1 MKTRKFTKAAAA
13 VLALAMCAP
22 VSVSASATP
31 TPVPTPEPMSGS
43 FETSFDVYSPK
54 LTVKVPVNLD
64 IKVNPL
70 SDSGATGVNKF
81 SVASNSMD
89 IWNASV
95 DTEADAGIPINVTV
109 KATITSKKAD
119 VITEYNTFTSD
130 VTATTKR
137 INLMLS
143 QANKAATIKLKTGL
157 TAEYEANDN
166 KVLKLSQWETDA
178 AAEYDN
184 LTKSV
189 AITKYGSLL
198 SVDIAKPGL
207 AAGKTSYIGDAADV
221 NATIGSFAVT
231 GVANASADWKAD
243 DIKVNVTYDVKA
255 SNARNI
261 STPAIATAPVFTSGA
276 SATDLTIV
284 VPNVGEATVIAVGC
298 HNDGKGLYGDYVWDE
313 DAYTVAYAPNTTT
326 TTQTDATITFSKSD
340 AGLSQF
346 LAGDNYKGKA
356 QDFIIGLSDGRMIV
370 TTLTVN

>member
-70 SDSGATGVNKF
+70 SDSGAAGVNQF

-143 QANKAATIKLKTGL
+143 QAQTAATIKLKAGEA
-157 TAEYEANDN
+157 AEFEAADN
-166 KVLKLSQWETDA
+166 KVLKLSQWETDVA
-178 AAEYDN
+178 AVY
-184 LTKSV
+184 TTPGQSV

-198 SVDIAKPGL
+198 SMDIAKPGL
-207 AAGKTSYIGDAADV
+207 DTGKTSYIADAADV
-221 NATIGSFAVT
+221 KATVGSFAVT